1 MAERLSPG
9 FVTALFLGVAAIL
22 LPFADLSVA
31 GHDPWPLLGRMLAG
45 FARPDF
51 GAVETLAHS
60 LALTVAFAVAGVAL
74 GAAAGFVMAPFYD
87 RRAIRAFCI
96 ALRSVH
102 EIFWALLLIQAI
114 GIGAPAG
121 VLALA
126 LPYAGIFAKIF
137 AEQIEEADPRPR
149 NALPPRTDA
158 VSRFLYACLPLIRA
172 PMTAYTLYR
181 LECGM
186 RASAVIGFIG
196 LPTLGFQL
204 DSFFRKGDYGA
215 ASAILICY
223 ILLIASIRLW
233 MRPRLA
239 PFWIV
244 AAFALLATVKAPPMG
259 DGALWRFLS
268 EDIVPAPLRNGEGL
282 AGLLDWLRALTLA
295 EILPGLWNT
304 LIATQIALVLTGA
317 VAFLSFG
324 LTVPAVT
331 GRIGRLAGHLFL
343 VVLRSLPE
351 YMLAYLF
358 LQIFGPSLLPAIL
371 ALGLHNG
378 AIIGHLVGRE
388 ADAITPALRADAPRG
403 WVLWGWELV
412 PRLFGSFLALCLY
425 RWEIILRE
433 SAVMGILGIATL
445 GFFIDSALSELR
457 VDRAVAI
464 LIVIALLSAGIDSI
478 SRHLRQRMK
487 LQPVTESDCAR
498 ITPLAATPVHRET

>member
-1 MAERLSPG
+1 MPERLSPG
-9 FVTALFLGVAAIL
+9 MIVALFCGIALIL
-22 LPFADLSVA
+22 LPFADLAISD
-31 GHDPWPLLGRMLAG
+31 HDPWGLLGRMLAG

-51 GAVETLAHS
+51 SAVEMLAHA

-74 GAAAGFVMAPFYD
+74 GAAAGFAMAPFYD
-87 RRAIRAFCI
+87 RRAVRALCI
-96 ALRSVH
+96 ALRSIH

-158 VSRFLYACLPLIRA
+158 LSRFFYACVPLIRA

-223 ILLIASIRLW
+223 ILLIATIRLW

-239 PFWIV
+239 PLWII
-244 AAFALLATVKAPPMG
+244 ASFALLATIKAPPMG
-259 DGALWRFLS
+259 EGALWRFLS
-268 EDIVPAPLRNGEGL
+268 EDIIPAPLRAGEGL
-282 AGLLDWLRALTLA
+282 PGLLDWLRALTLT
-295 EILPGLWNT
+295 EILPGVWNT

-317 VAFLSFG
+317 VAFFSFG
-324 LTVPAVT
+324 LVVPAVA
-331 GRIGRLAGHLFL
+331 GRVGRLFGHLFL
-343 VVLRSLPE
+343 VILRSLPE

-378 AIIGHLVGRE
+378 AIIGHLIGRQ
-388 ADAITPALRADAPRG
+388 ADAIVPDLRPDAPRG
-403 WVLWGWELV
+403 WTLWGWELV
-412 PRLFGSFLALCLY
+412 PRLFGSFIALCLY

-445 GFFIDSALSELR
+445 GFFIDSALAELR
-457 VDRAVAI
+457 VDRAVVI
-464 LIVIALLSAGIDSI
+464 LIVIALLSAAIDGISV
-478 SRHLRQRMK
+478 RLRARMK
-487 LQPVTESDCAR
+487 GPKLREGDCVGEVR
-498 ITPLAATPVHRET
+498 DMPQRQVI

>member
-1 MAERLSPG
+1 MPERLAPATVVAC
-9 FVTALFLGVAAIL
+9 FTLLAAIL
-22 LPFADLSVA
+22 LPFADLEIS
-31 GHDPWPLLGRMLAG
+31 GHDPWAMLGRMLTG

-51 GAVETLAHS
+51 GAIETLAHS

-74 GAAAGFVMAPFYD
+74 GAAAGFALAPFYD
-87 RRAIRAFCI
+87 RRLVRILCI
-96 ALRSVH
+96 GLRSIH

-137 AEQIEEADPRPR
+137 AEQIEESDPRPR
-149 NALPPRTDA
+149 NALPPGTDA
-158 VSRFLYACLPLIRA
+158 ISRFAYACLPLIRA
-172 PMTAYTLYR
+172 PMTAYCLYR

-215 ASAILICY
+215 TSAILICY
-223 ILLIASIRLW
+223 IALIASLRLW

-239 PFWIV
+239 PLWI
-244 AAFALLATVKAPPMG
+244 AGSLALLAALRAPPMG
-259 DGALWRFLS
+259 EGALWRFLS
-268 EDIVPAPLRNGEGL
+268 EDIIPRPLRSGEGL
-282 AGLLDWLRALTLA
+282 TGLLDWLGDLTLT

-304 LIATQIALVLTGA
+304 VIATQIALVLTGI
-317 VAFLSFG
+317 VAFLTFG

-331 GRIGRLAGHLFL
+331 GRWGRYAGHLFL

-388 ADAITPALRADAPRG
+388 ADSLVPGLRPDAPRG
-403 WVLWGWELV
+403 LNLWGWELA
-412 PRLFGSFLALCLY
+412 PRVFGSFLALCLY

-457 VDRAVAI
+457 ADRAVVI
-464 LIVIALLSAGIDSI
+464 LIVIALLSALIDTI
-478 SRHLRQRMK
+478 SLRLRQRMK
-487 LQPVTESDCAR
+487 IAGLRDSDCAR
-498 ITPLAATPVHRET
+498 TSALSADAMRT

>member
-1 MAERLSPG
+1 MAERLSPMRVVAG
-9 FVTALFLGVAAIL
+9 FTAVAVLA
-22 LPFADLSVA
+22 LPVADLELA
-31 GHDPWPLLGRMLAG
+31 GHDPWAMIGRMLSG

-51 GAVETLAHS
+51 GAVEALSRALAM
-60 LALTVAFAVAGVAL
+60 TVAFAVAGVAL
-74 GAAAGFVMAPFYD
+74 GAAAGLALAPFYD
-87 RRAIRAFCI
+87 RAVPRALCV

-126 LPYAGIFAKIF
+126 LPYAGIFAKVF
-137 AEQIEEADPRPR
+137 AEQIEEADPRPSC
-149 NALPPRTDA
+149 ALPPRSDA
-158 VSRFLYACLPLIRA
+158 VSRFAYAAMPLIRA
-172 PMTAYTLYR
+172 PMLAYCLYR

-215 ASAILICY
+215 ASAVLICY
-223 ILLIASIRLW
+223 IVMIATLRWW

-239 PFWIV
+239 PLWIV
-244 AAFALLATVKAPPMG
+244 ASVAMLATLNAPPMG
-259 DGALWRFLS
+259 EGALWRFLS
-268 EDIVPAPLRNGEGL
+268 QDIIPQPLRGGEGP
-282 AGLLDWLRALTLA
+282 AGLIPWLQEITLS
-295 EILPGLWNT
+295 EIGPGLWNT
-304 LIATQIALVLTGA
+304 LIATQIALVLTGLI
-317 VAFLSFG
+317 AFLSFG
-324 LTVPAVT
+324 STITAIA
-331 GRIGRLAGHLFL
+331 GRWGSVIGHLAL

-378 AIIGHLVGRE
+378 AIIGHLLGRE
-388 ADAITPALRADAPRG
+388 ADALIPGLRADHPRG
-403 WVLWGWELV
+403 LLLWGWELV
-412 PRLFGSFLALCLY
+412 PRIFGRFLALCLY

-445 GFFIDSALSELR
+445 GFFIDSALAELR
-457 VDRAVAI
+457 IDRAVVLLIAI
-464 LIVIALLSAGIDSI
+464 AFSSAVIDRI
-478 SRHLRQRMK
+478 SVRVRARMK
-487 LQPVTESDCAR
+487 LPKLSDADCA
-498 ITPLAATPVHRET
+498 TDPGPLAARTNPV

>member
-9 FVTALFLGVAAIL
+9 FVTALFLGVALIL

-268 EDIVPAPLRNGEGL
+268 EDIVPAPC
-282 AGLLDWLRALTLA
+282 
-295 EILPGLWNT
+295 
-304 LIATQIALVLTGA
+304 ATA
-317 VAFLSFG
+317 
-324 LTVPAVT
+324 
-331 GRIGRLAGHLFL
+331 
-343 VVLRSLPE
+343 
-351 YMLAYLF
+351 
-358 LQIFGPSLLPAIL
+358 
-371 ALGLHNG
+371 
-378 AIIGHLVGRE
+378 
-388 ADAITPALRADAPRG
+388 RG
-403 WVLWGWELV
+403 WPGCWTG
-412 PRLFGSFLALCLY
+412 
-425 RWEIILRE
+425 
-433 SAVMGILGIATL
+433 
-445 GFFIDSALSELR
+445 
-457 VDRAVAI
+457 
-464 LIVIALLSAGIDSI
+464 
-478 SRHLRQRMK
+478 
-487 LQPVTESDCAR
+487 CAR
-498 ITPLAATPVHRET
+498 

>member
-1 MAERLSPG
+1 MPRRLSPG
-9 FVTALFLGVAAIL
+9 HVTALFLGVALIL
-22 LPFADLSVA
+22 LPFADLSTA
-31 GHDPWPLLGRMLAG
+31 GHDPWSLLGRMLAG
-45 FARPDF
+45 FVQPDF
-51 GAVETLAHS
+51 GGVEALFRA
-60 LALTVAFAVAGVAL
+60 LALTIAFAVAGVAL
-74 GAAAGFVMAPFYD
+74 GAGAGFVMAPFHD
-87 RRAIRAFCI
+87 RLAVRALCI

-114 GIGAPAG
+114 GIGAIAG

-126 LPYAGIFAKIF
+126 LPYAGIFAKVF

-149 NALPPRTDA
+149 NALPPNTDT
-158 VSRFLYACLPLIRA
+158 VSRFAYACLPLIRM
-172 PMTAYTLYR
+172 PMTAYLLYR

-223 ILLIASIRLW
+223 IALIASIRLW

-239 PFWIV
+239 PLWI
-244 AAFALLATVKAPPMG
+244 AASFALLATVKAPPMG
-259 DGALWRFLS
+259 EGALWRFLS
-268 EDIVPAPLRNGEGL
+268 QDIIPAPIRAGEGL
-282 AGLLDWLRALTLA
+282 ASLWDWFRALTVT
-295 EILPGLWNT
+295 EVLPGLWDT

-317 VAFLSFG
+317 VAFLTFG

-331 GRIGRLAGHLFL
+331 GRIGPLAGHLFL
-343 VVLRSLPE
+343 VILRSLPE

-358 LQIFGPSLLPAIL
+358 LQMFGPSLLPAIL
-371 ALGLHNG
+371 ALSLHNG
-378 AIIGHLVGRE
+378 AIIGHLIGRE
-388 ADAITPALRADAPRG
+388 AAAITPTLRPDAPRG
-403 WVLWGWELV
+403 LTLWGWELA

-445 GFFIDSALSELR
+445 GFFIDSALAELR
-457 VDRAVAI
+457 IDRAVVI
-464 LIVIALLSAGIDSI
+464 LVVIALLSAATDAT
-478 SRHLRQRMK
+478 SRTLRRRMK
-487 LQPVTESDCAR
+487 LQPVEESDCAG
-498 ITPLAATPVHRET
+498 IPVENSPQHA

>member
-1 MAERLSPG
+1 MRDRLSPYAVVVI
-9 FVTALFLGVAAIL
+9 FVAIAGL
-22 LPFADLSVA
+22 MLPFADLGIA

-51 GAVETLAHS
+51 SAVETLAHA
-60 LALTVAFAVAGVAL
+60 LALTVAFAVAGVSI
-74 GAAAGFVMAPFYD
+74 GAAAGLLMAPLYD
-87 RRAIRAFCI
+87 RRPVRALCI
-96 ALRSVH
+96 ALRSIH

-126 LPYAGIFAKIF
+126 LPYAGIFAKVF

-158 VSRFLYACLPLIRA
+158 VSRFVWASLPMIRA
-172 PMTAYTLYR
+172 PMLAYTLYR

-223 ILLIASIRLW
+223 ILLIATIRLW

-239 PFWIV
+239 PFWII
-244 AAFALLATVKAPPMG
+244 AAFSLLATVNAPPMG
-259 DGALWRFLS
+259 TGALWRFLS
-268 EDIVPAPLRNGEGL
+268 EDIIPAPLRDGQGL
-282 AGLLDWLRALTLA
+282 TGLFDWLREMTLA
-295 EILPGLWNT
+295 QILPGIWNT
-304 LIATQIALVLTGA
+304 VVATQVALVLTGL
-317 VAFLSFG
+317 VAFFGFG
-324 LTVPAVT
+324 LGVAAVS
-331 GRIGRLAGHLFL
+331 GQIGRLLGHLLL
-343 VVLRSLPE
+343 VTLRSLPE

-378 AIIGHLVGRE
+378 AIIGHLLGRE
-388 ADAITPALRADAPRG
+388 ADAILPEMRPDAPRG
-403 WVLWGWELV
+403 LSLWAWELA
-412 PRLFGSFLALCLY
+412 PRLFGRFLALCLY

-445 GFFIDSALSELR
+445 GFFIDSALAELR
-457 VDRAVAI
+457 VDRAVI
-464 LIVIALLSAGIDSI
+464 LLAVIALLSATIDAI
-478 SRHLRQRMK
+478 SLRLRRRMK
-487 LQPVTESDCAR
+487 VQGVAETDCALLPVER
-498 ITPLAATPVHRET
+498 ATQHA